1 VEPDKDRDPK
11 FWRRDHLT
19 NLAISY
25 LIDDEI
31 PDDVAVSMRQHFKVC
46 RACRKELLRR
56 LGIENKLNPQG

>member
-1 VEPDKDRDPK
+1 MDKKDERDPK

-19 NLAISY
+19 NLCISY

-31 PDDVAVSMRQHFKVC
+31 PPEIAVPMREHIKVC

-56 LGIENKLNPQG
+56 LGIEHKVKPQG

>member
-1 VEPDKDRDPK
+1 MDKKDEKDAK
-11 FWRRDHLT
+11 FWRREHLT

-31 PDDVAVSMRQHFKVC
+31 PPDIAVPMRQHFKAC
-46 RACRKELLRR
+46 KACRKELLRR